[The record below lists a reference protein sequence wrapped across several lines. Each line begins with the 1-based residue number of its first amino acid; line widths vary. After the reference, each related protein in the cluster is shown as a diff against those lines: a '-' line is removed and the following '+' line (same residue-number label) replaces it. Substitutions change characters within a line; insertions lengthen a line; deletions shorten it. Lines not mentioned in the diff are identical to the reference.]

1 MIKFEDIRTVQ
12 LEVSNYCNSA
22 CPQCPRNYF
31 GGSTIS
37 TLPLKKWSLKE
48 FKKLF
53 SKQFLDQLQEVYF
66 CGTYGDP
73 ITNKH
78 ILSMCH
84 FLKEG
89 NPDVRVGIHT
99 NGGIGNVKLYQD
111 LAKTVDFIAFGID
124 GLKNTNHIYR
134 RNVMWDKV
142 MQNSQ
147 AFIQAGG
154 YAIWDYIVF
163 EHNQHQV
170 EEAQLLSQHLKF
182 KEFNVKKT
190 SRFLKRDH
198 TFDNTLEVYNTNGSV
213 DYKISLPS
221 DNKYINTEYK
231 PLIDIITIQP
241 IKQYT
246 KNTSISCNAV
256 RIKEIYIG
264 ADGFVFP
271 CGWLHDR
278 LYGHEVESHND
289 HALIK
294 SLMIQAGGNKYTNIF
309 YSSIEQ
315 ILQGSW
321 FEIIKQSWTNGNR
334 LERCSIMCGTNFN
347 LIKDQNIN
355 VKYKL

>member
-12 LEVSNYCNSA
+12 LEVSNYCNAA

-31 GGSTIS
+31 GGATIP
-37 TLPLKKWSLKE
+37 TLPLRKWSLSE

-53 SKQFLDQLQEVYF
+53 SERLLDQLQEVYF

-73 ITNKH
+73 MTNRH
-78 ILSMCH
+78 ILSMCR

-89 NPDVRVGIHT
+89 NANIRVGIHT

-111 LAKTVDFIAFGID
+111 LASTVDFIAFGID
-124 GLKNTNHIYR
+124 GLKSTNHIYR

-142 MQNSQ
+142 MQNAQ

-170 EEAQLLSQHLKF
+170 EEAQLLSEQLQF
-182 KEFNVKKT
+182 KEFNIKKT

-198 TFDNTLEVYNTNGSV
+198 VFDNKLEVYNTSGKV
-213 DYKISLPS
+213 DYTISLPN
-221 DNKYINTEYK
+221 DDKYINKEYR
-231 PLIDIITIQP
+231 PLIQIIADQP
-241 IKQYT
+241 VTQYA
-246 KNTSISCNAV
+246 KNAQINCNAV

-278 LYGHEVESHND
+278 LYGPEVESHND
-289 HALIK
+289 HVLIK
-294 SLMIQAGGNKYTNIF
+294 NLMIQAGGNKNTNIF

-315 ILQGSW
+315 ILQGPW

-334 LERCSIMCGTNFN
+334 LERCGIMCGSNVN

-355 VKYKL
+355 IKYKL